1 MKYMVVYIR
10 VNPVKSGDTVR
21 LYAQIVE
28 KYKAEKGWRIRIVK
42 HLGRVKNDQEVQAY
56 RDMFGMETFNRK
68 LLTNF
73 IPLKDFSLKLY
84 LHFGL
89 IFLTRV
95 LSSETGIK
103 EVLERYTGDDSDLLL
118 VMIISRIMNP
128 SSDIS
133 LLNFIHEIYYPW
145 ADLSVHKDR
154 IYRLLDKL
162 EKNKKEMETDIFNA
176 LKPDVSVVH
185 YDLTSSYFEGEENND
200 LVLFGYSRDKKRGKE
215 QIVIGLVMADGIP
228 IYHEVW
234 PGNTVDPKTLESTIS
249 VLRDRFK
256 IKNVIFI
263 ADRAFGRSKS
273 LDLLDQNLYIT
284 AAYRWD
290 QPYRSVLMETD
301 FTGGQEMNDLII
313 KRVTINVDD
322 VLKEDSTADQRK
334 LAEKRKYIAVY
345 NKEREELDLKD
356 LNNKIDIV
364 KKKIS
369 EITDQKELKKS
380 LGKLKSLVKF
390 TVNGPMLNEKRTDI
404 LRRLAGRFL
413 IVTNTDLKEDKVVSA
428 YKEQW
433 QIERSFR
440 TVKSFLEIRPVY
452 HRKSDR
458 IKAHVFVCILA
469 LLFSRII
476 EKRLKGGDTME
487 RISKTMDKIQ
497 IAPVVTP
504 EGTIMVRT
512 ESDEAEMLLSKFGIP
527 MPGRIMGMD
536 TNKE

>member
-1 MKYMVVYIR
+1 MKYIVVYIR

-42 HLGRVKNDQEVQAY
+42 HLGRVKNEQEIQAY
-56 RDMFGMETFNRK
+56 RDMFGMETFNGK

-73 IPLKDFSLKLY
+73 IPLKDFSLKPY

-89 IFLTRV
+89 VYLARV

-162 EKNKKEMETDIFNA
+162 EKNKKEMESDIFNA

-200 LVLFGYSRDKKRGKE
+200 LVMFGYSRDKKRGKE

-249 VLRDRFK
+249 VLKDRFK

-263 ADRAFGRSKS
+263 ADRAFGRSGS
-273 LDLLDQNLYIT
+273 LDLLDQDQYIT

-290 QPYRSVLMETD
+290 QSYRNILMETD
-301 FTGGQEMNDLII
+301 FTGGQEMKDLII
-313 KRVTINVDD
+313 KKVTVNVGDL
-322 VLKEDSTADQRK
+322 LKEDSTADQRK
-334 LAEKRKYIAVY
+334 LVEKRKYIAVY
-345 NKEREELDLKD
+345 NKKREELDLKD

-369 EITDQKELKKS
+369 EITDQKGLKKS

-390 TVNGPMLNEKRTDI
+390 TVNGPMLNEKRIDI
-404 LRRLAGRFL
+404 LKKLAGRFL
-413 IVTNTDLKEDKVVSA
+413 IVTNTNLEEDEVVSA

-458 IKAHVFVCILA
+458 IKAHVSVCILA

-476 EKRLKGGDTME
+476 EKRLNGVDTME

-497 IAPVVTP
+497 IAPVVTS